1 MRAVS
6 KMFDEEE
13 EENAAQLQFGKEF
26 QHDVQ
31 YLTNDEVYF
40 LLTKRAQGVTSTP
53 TE

>member
-1 MRAVS
+1 
-6 KMFDEEE
+6 MFDEE

-26 QHDVQ
+26 ENDVQ